1 MKRFILM
8 LLSLFF
14 MATAVN
20 AQLSKGDFLV
30 GGGVG
35 LVLDIGNSGDGGIWG
50 GSSTDVDVTFAL
62 SPSVMYMI
70 TDNWYFGGGLDLG
83 VTPSVG
89 GTATIFS
96 IGPEGGYH
104 VSFNKTL
111 GLFNSLEMDF
121 GVAEKAFFF
130 GFNYYPKLSIALSD
144 KTYLTATLAGVGY
157 NSSSESF
164 SIKLLTQTAIGFY
177 YAF

>member
-1 MKRFILM
+1 
-8 LLSLFF
+8 
-14 MATAVN
+14 
-20 AQLSKGDFLV
+20 
-30 GGGVG
+30 
-35 LVLDIGNSGDGGIWG
+35 
-50 GSSTDVDVTFAL
+50 
-62 SPSVMYMI
+62 
-70 TDNWYFGGGLDLG
+70 
-83 VTPSVG
+83 
-89 GTATIFS
+89 
-96 IGPEGGYH
+96 
-104 VSFNKTL
+104 
-111 GLFNSLEMDF
+111 MDF